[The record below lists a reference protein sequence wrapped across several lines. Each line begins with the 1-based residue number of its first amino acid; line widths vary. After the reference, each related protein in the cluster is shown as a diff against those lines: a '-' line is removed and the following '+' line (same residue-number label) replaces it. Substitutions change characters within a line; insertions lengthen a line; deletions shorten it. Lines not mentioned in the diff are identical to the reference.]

1 VNLDYSLQRRPGK
14 VILLGGVQINMPG
27 SMPDLFEPMMF
38 EIRELGQPTISL
50 LDQLICS
57 AAITAGSVTAAE
69 KARIAETVEMVP
81 VATQR
86 LLVPQ
91 QQRSQ
96 RQIMQRDAT
105 ADDRHRAAGRNKKAP
120 TSILQQPEILKS
132 EICLNCGVSGHRTR
146 NCMINV
152 CGLCRQVGHTW

>member
-1 VNLDYSLQRRPGK
+1 VNLDYSLQHHPGK

-38 EIRELGQPTISL
+38 EIREIRQPTISL

-69 KARIAETVEMVP
+69 KARMAETVKTAVP
-81 VATQR
+81 VETQR

-91 QQRSQ
+91 QQRLQ

-105 ADDRHRAAGRNKKAP
+105 VERHRAERSKKAP
-120 TSILQQPEILKS
+120 KSILQQPEMLKS